1 MIATELLYRVSAM
14 AVGQLIQTRYGA
26 PGALALILIGVGVK
40 ARSASCASVGAVILV
55 LLMTQA

>member
-1 MIATELLYRVSAM
+1 MIVTELVSGVFTM
-14 AVGQLIQTRYGA
+14 ALDQLIQTRYGA